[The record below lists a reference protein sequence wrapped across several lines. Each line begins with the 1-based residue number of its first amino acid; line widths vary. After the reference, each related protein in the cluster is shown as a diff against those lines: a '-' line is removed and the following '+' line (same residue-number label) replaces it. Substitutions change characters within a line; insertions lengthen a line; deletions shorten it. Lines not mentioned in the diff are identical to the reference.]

1 MARNGNKNTG
11 KKYVKLR
18 GGETPTREAE
28 ERAQDFLKWYG
39 DNCKHIR
46 ERLIYAHLYDDALA
60 TDTMLNMYDGIALK
74 GHVIR
79 DYKFYFLRAYHTNFI
94 AKRRGAD
101 YEDLDFDVVESD
113 EDAAGRAAVIDQ
125 ILNEVLEYVRDNF
138 SAAES
143 SLFEIYV
150 GLLPDISYSKLAKM
164 LGLSLSQVWQVIG
177 AIRKDLKTNYG
188 ARYHYLL
195 TRV

>member
-28 ERAQDFLKWYG
+28 ARAQDFLQWYG
-39 DNCKHIR
+39 ANCEYIR

-74 GHVIR
+74 GHDIR

-101 YEDLDFDVVESD
+101 WVDLDFDVEDTSADVEDS
-113 EDAAGRAAVIDQ
+113 AIDQ
-125 ILNEVLEYVRDNF
+125 ILVEVLDYVRDNF
-138 SAAES
+138 SPAEC

-177 AIRKDLKTNYG
+177 AIRKDLKTHYK
-188 ARYHYLL
+188 ARYVYLR